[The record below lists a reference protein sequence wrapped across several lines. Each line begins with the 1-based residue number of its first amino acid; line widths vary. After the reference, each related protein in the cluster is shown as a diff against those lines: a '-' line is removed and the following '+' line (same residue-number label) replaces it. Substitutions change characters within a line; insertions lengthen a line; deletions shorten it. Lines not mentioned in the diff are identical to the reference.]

1 MKCTKIS
8 LRPFYHLRL
17 VTSYTSIIANFL
29 LLVNT
34 FYFLFI
40 KFYCGISFFTCYPYI
55 IAFIFP
61 AVKSFLLHFE
71 KVLFSFSYIY
81 YSIYFSFCQALLC
94 LAFNTFLVY
103 FSIMGA
109 NSHKCSKSAH
119 SAIFI
124 FYPTHP
130 TRIK

>member
-1 MKCTKIS
+1 M
-8 LRPFYHLRL
+8 RPFYHLRL

-34 FYFLFI
+34 FYFLFS
-40 KFYCGISFFTCYPYI
+40 KFYYGISFLTCYPYI

-71 KVLFSFSYIY
+71 KVLF
-81 YSIYFSFCQALLC
+81 CTLRLLFPFHTHII
-94 LAFNTFLVY
+94 AFIFLFVNTFLVF

-119 SAIFI
+119 RTIFI